1 MLKKFRASI
10 VGVVVATMLALG
22 VASGA
27 NAAIVAPRLSN
38 DGDAAL
44 WNCSGPYYNWSWHKY
59 EYWCYYDYTWF
70 AEVFKGKHDYWGY
83 ADAWYTA

>member
-1 MLKKFRASI
+1 MKKLRKALAAISI
-10 VGVVVATMLALG
+10 FVVVSFTGMQA
-22 VASGA
+22 ASAG
-27 NAAIVAPRLSN
+27 IIAPQISA

-44 WNCSGPYYNWSWHKY
+44 WNCSGPYYNWSLYKY